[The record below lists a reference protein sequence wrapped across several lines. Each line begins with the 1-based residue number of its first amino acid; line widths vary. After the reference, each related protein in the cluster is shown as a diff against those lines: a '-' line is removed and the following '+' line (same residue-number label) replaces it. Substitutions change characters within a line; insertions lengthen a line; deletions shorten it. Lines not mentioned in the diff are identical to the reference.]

1 MPPLKGT
8 ECRACYPTEPNPGD
22 EPLKWAWEV
31 VWVSVGTLPCMMC
44 TWVKCGSADWSES
57 PSWTPLKTELLQA
70 VIAASLKSVLLPG
83 SAWKSGHRFPSY
95 QSELFHEYQIHFR
108 KIRFNKTISVGE
120 AAVLGERLKYG
131 FALNSPFCQMIGMPQ
146 KYYCKHFKNKTQS
159 SRLI

>member
-1 MPPLKGT
+1 MQSLLSD
-8 ECRACYPTEPNPGD
+8 RAQSGWRAFKMSLGRSLGVSGNPASRDVHMG
-22 EPLKWAWEV
+22 ETW
-31 VWVSVGTLPCMMC
+31 SV
-44 TWVKCGSADWSES
+44 DWNES

-70 VIAASLKSVLLPG
+70 VVAASLKSDLLPG

-95 QSELFHEYQIHFR
+95 QSELFHEYQIHFK

-131 FALNSPFCQMIGMPQ
+131 FALNSLFCQMIGMPQ